1 MTSATGSYGTLRTCR
16 RPRPP
21 TTRARSA
28 TTDRANQTCATPHT
42 GVFSAYRNPKLGA
55 AILVGL
61 AVITVLY
68 LILEKAPTVFP
79 MGNNPVPS
87 LTVSTPMTNPSL
99 GQTLPSGP
107 VGTVEANEP
116 GDLSR

>member
-1 MTSATGSYGTLRTCR
+1 M
-16 RPRPP
+16 
-21 TTRARSA
+21 
-28 TTDRANQTCATPHT
+28 
-42 GVFSAYRNPKLGA
+42 F
-55 AILVGL
+55 
-61 AVITVLY
+61 Y

-87 LTVSTPMTNPSL
+87 MTASTPMTNPSL

-107 VGTVEANEP
+107 VETVEANET